1 MAYQK
6 LNTSRAWEVSPSDDA
21 PIPQIMVVDGIQI
34 VVSIS
39 GNTITVDPAI
49 DLVTLGFV
57 RGMIIV
63 NPGGDS
69 AIITSV
75 GGNELTLNIPA
86 TAFPATSKFTAY
98 GGNNNGCLLYVG
110 GAGNLEVK
118 TAGGDKVTFS
128 NVAEGFV
135 LPVNVIQVFATGTTA
150 TNIVALW

>member
-21 PIPQIMVVDGIQI
+21 PIPQIMVVDGTQT

-39 GNTITVDPAI
+39 GKTITVDPAI
-49 DLVTLGFV
+49 DLVKLGFV
-57 RGMIIV
+57 RGVIIV
-63 NPGGDS
+63 KGGDS

-86 TAFPATSKFTAY
+86 TPFPATSTFNAY
-98 GGNNNGCLLYVG
+98 GGNNNGCLLYIG
-110 GAGNLEVK
+110 GAGNVK
-118 TAGGDKVTFS
+118 VQTAGGDKALFL

-135 LPVNVIQVFATGTTA
+135 LPVNVIQVFATDTTA

>member
-1 MAYQK
+1 MPYQK

-21 PIPQIMVVDGIQI
+21 PIPQIMVVDGTQT

-86 TAFPATSKFTAY
+86 TAFPATSKFNAY

>member
-21 PIPQIMVVDGIQI
+21 PIPQIMVVDGTQT

-49 DLVTLGFV
+49 DLVKLGFV

-86 TAFPATSKFTAY
+86 TPFPATSKFNAY

-110 GAGNLEVK
+110 GAGNVEVK
-118 TAGGDKVTFS
+118 TAGGDKVTFL

-150 TNIVALW
+150 TGIIALW

>member
-1 MAYQK
+1 
-6 LNTSRAWEVSPSDDA
+6 
-21 PIPQIMVVDGIQI
+21 MVVDGTQI

-86 TAFPATSKFTAY
+86 TAFPATSKFAAY

>member
-1 MAYQK
+1 MPYQK

-21 PIPQIMVVDGIQI
+21 PIPQIMVVDGLQT

-86 TAFPATSKFTAY
+86 TAFPATSKFNAY

>member
-1 MAYQK
+1 MPYQK

-21 PIPQIMVVDGIQI
+21 PIPQIMVVDGLQT

-86 TAFPATSKFTAY
+86 TAFPATSKFNAY

-118 TAGGDKVTFS
+118 TAGGDKVSFS

>member
-21 PIPQIMVVDGIQI
+21 PIPQIMVVDGLQI

-63 NPGGDS
+63 APGGDS

-86 TAFPATSKFTAY
+86 TAFPPTSKFNAY

-110 GAGNLEVK
+110 GAGNVEVK

-150 TNIVALW
+150 TGIIALW

>member
-1 MAYQK
+1 
-6 LNTSRAWEVSPSDDA
+6 
-21 PIPQIMVVDGIQI
+21 MVVDGTQT

-75 GGNELTLNIPA
+75 VGNELTLNVPA
-86 TAFPATSKFTAY
+86 TAFPATSKFNAY

>member
-21 PIPQIMVVDGIQI
+21 PIPQIMVVDGLQI

-63 NPGGDS
+63 APGGDS

-86 TAFPATSKFTAY
+86 TAFPATSKFNAY

-110 GAGNLEVK
+110 GAGNVEVK

-150 TNIVALW
+150 TGIIALW

>member
-21 PIPQIMVVDGIQI
+21 PIPQKMVVDGTQI

-63 NPGGDS
+63 NSGGDS

-86 TAFPATSKFTAY
+86 TAFPATTKFNAY

-110 GAGNLEVK
+110 RAGNVEVK

-150 TNIVALW
+150 TGIIALW

>member
-21 PIPQIMVVDGIQI
+21 PIPQIMVVDGTQT

-39 GNTITVDPAI
+39 GKTITVDPAI
-49 DLVTLGFV
+49 DLVKLGFV

-63 NPGGDS
+63 KGGDS

-86 TAFPATSKFTAY
+86 TPFPATSTFNAY
-98 GGNNNGCLLYVG
+98 GGNNNGCLLYIG
-110 GAGNLEVK
+110 GAGNVK
-118 TAGGDKVTFS
+118 VQTAGGDKALFL

-135 LPVNVIQVFATGTTA
+135 LPVNVIQVFATDTTA

>member
-21 PIPQIMVVDGIQI
+21 PIPQIMVVDGLQI

-63 NPGGDS
+63 APGGDS
-69 AIITSV
+69 AIITSD

-86 TAFPATSKFTAY
+86 TAFPATSKFNAY

-110 GAGNLEVK
+110 GAGNVEVK

-150 TNIVALW
+150 TGIIALW

>member
-6 LNTSRAWEVSPSDDA
+6 LNVSRAWEVSPSDDA
-21 PIPQIMVVDGIQI
+21 PIPQIMLVDGTQT

-49 DLVTLGFV
+49 DLVKLGFV

-86 TAFPATSKFTAY
+86 TPFGATTKFNAY
-98 GGNNNGCLLYVG
+98 GGNNNGAVLYVG
-110 GAGNLEVK
+110 TAGNVRVL
-118 TAGGDKVTFS
+118 TSGGDDVTFTAVQAGS
-128 NVAEGFV
+128 F
-135 LPVNVIQVFATGTTA
+135 LPVNVIKVYDTSTTA
-150 TNIVALW
+150 SDILALW

>member
-21 PIPQIMVVDGIQI
+21 PIPQIMVVDGTQT

-49 DLVTLGFV
+49 DLVKLGFV

-63 NPGGDS
+63 SPGGNS

-86 TAFPATSKFTAY
+86 TPFGATTKFNAY

-110 GAGNLEVK
+110 GAGNVK
-118 TAGGDKVTFS
+118 VITAGGDKVTFL

-135 LPVNVIQVFATGTTA
+135 LPVNVIQVFATDTTA
-150 TNIVALW
+150 TGIIALW